1 MEAIEETTL
10 EPTLERALETVRAR
24 ETSLLDTLVAERV
37 GVARAAQRHW
47 AEHPVRERLAVLRR
61 LRRGIAAMGLGTGGT
76 GDLAASVHRE
86 SWAETL
92 TAEVIPLAEALR
104 FLEREAEAL
113 LAPRRPGAAGRPTW
127 LRGIELEIHREPHG
141 VVLVIGPS
149 NYPLFL
155 PGVQTLQALAAGNA
169 VLLKPGRGGGE
180 AAGALASALAAAG
193 LPEGLVDVLPERP
206 ECVRMV
212 LDAGVDKVVLTG
224 SAATGRA
231 VLREL
236 APRLVPA
243 TVELSGCDA
252 AFVRAD
258 ADLDR
263 VTDALV
269 FGLRLNSGATC
280 IAPRRVF
287 VDLRLAPELAGRLG
301 RTVRPLAPTRVP
313 PTVAGR
319 ARERIAEAI
328 ELGARRLSGS
338 FRPESLQAGLFPPVV
353 LADVPPRAA
362 LLSEDLFAPVLSLV
376 PVCGD
381 EEALALDARCP
392 YALGA
397 SVFGSEVGARA
408 LARRIRAGVVVVN
421 DLVVPTA
428 DPRLPFGGRGDS
440 GFGVTRGAEGLL
452 EMTVPKALAVRTR
465 KRGRLRHLE
474 TPVPEDEALFRAFL
488 AVGHGGLGTR
498 LRGAVALFR
507 ALLRR
512 AFGEQPLQ
520 DPIGRE
526 PGEMGS

>member
-1 MEAIEETTL
+1 MEAVFET
-10 EPTLERALETVRAR
+10 ALETVQAR

-37 GVARAAQRHW
+37 GAARAAQRHW
-47 AEHPVRERLAVLRR
+47 AERPVRERLTVLRR
-61 LRRGIAAMGLGTGGT
+61 LRRDIAATGLGTGGT

-86 SWAETL
+86 SRVETL

-113 LAPRRPGAAGRPTW
+113 LAPHRPGAAGRPWW
-127 LRGIELEIHREPHG
+127 LGGVDLEIHREPHG
-141 VVLVIGPS
+141 VVLVVGPS

-155 PGVQTLQALAAGNA
+155 PGVQTVQALAAGNA
-169 VLLKPGRGGGE
+169 VLLKPGRGGKE
-180 AAGALASALAAAG
+180 AAESMASRLAEAG

-206 ECVRMV
+206 ECVRMA

-243 TVELSGCDA
+243 TMELSGCDA

-269 FGLRLNSGATC
+269 FGLRLNGGATC

-287 VDLRLAPELAGRLG
+287 VDARLAQELADRLG
-301 RTVRPLAPTRVP
+301 RAVRSLAPTE
-313 PTVAGR
+313 VAPAVAER
-319 ARERIAEAI
+319 SRERIAEALEI
-328 ELGARRLSGS
+328 GARRLTGP
-338 FRPESLQAGLFPPVV
+338 FRPESLQAGFFPPVV
-353 LADVPPRAA
+353 LTGVPPQAA

-376 PVCGD
+376 PVSGD
-381 EEALALDARCP
+381 EEALAFDARCP

-397 SVFGSEVGARA
+397 TVFGAEAGARA

-421 DLVVPTA
+421 DLIVPTA

-452 EMTVPKALAVRTR
+452 EMTVPKALAVRVR

-474 TPVPEDEALFRAFL
+474 PPVPEDEALLRAFL
-488 AVGHGGLGTR
+488 ALVHGGLGTR
-498 LRGAVALFR
+498 VRGAVALCR

-512 AFGEQPLQ
+512 AFGRQSLQ
-520 DPIGRE
+520 DRIGRE
-526 PGEMGS
+526 SEEVGS